1 MKKRLSCRIVLG
13 CALAGVLVGARGAEP
28 LPPAATLREL
38 RGFREM
44 GSVLYI
50 AAHPD
55 DENTQLITYLARG
68 RNYRTAYLSLT
79 RGDGGQNVLG
89 PEFDEELGVIR
100 TQELLVARRLDGGRQ
115 FFTRAIDFGFS
126 KDSRETLNLW
136 DRQQVLSDIVRVIRA
151 FQPDVMITRFSPQL
165 GNNHGHHTASAVLA
179 IEAFK
184 LAGDT
189 NAFPDQL
196 KELPA
201 WQPMRLLQNGGGFG
215 PGGDATNDRSLRLE
229 TGGSDPVT
237 GESFGE
243 IAGRS
248 RSMHKTQGF
257 GNVSG
262 GGRGGRQE
270 SFRLL
275 GGQEA
280 TNDILDGVDT
290 TWARVPGGEEI
301 GRMAD
306 QLIAGFDTNNPAASV
321 PVLLEL
327 RARLTALAAPKSED
341 TSAGS
346 GGPPGSVLLEEK
358 RRQLDRILQACL
370 GLSVETTVAPA
381 EAVPGEILELRHTA
395 SVQAAVP
402 VRWAAVRFPGV
413 ADGLKKTIELTP
425 NQPVIREST
434 EILPSATPLSQPYWL
449 RLERTTGMFR
459 VEDRTLIG
467 RPENPPA
474 FPIEQVFEVGGQTLV
489 IPDEPVP
496 GPADATKATTR
507 RRFEVVAPI
516 SLRFVS
522 EVGLFAPG
530 TTRPVEVEVTAVRTN
545 STGTLHLQAPTG
557 WRATPE
563 SRPFRLSAVGEKTRL
578 AFNVTAPPTPA
589 RARIR
594 AKALLNGAEFV
605 SQRIEIHYPHIPPQ
619 LLQPPAL
626 LEAVSLDL
634 AIRGHQVG
642 YLPGAG
648 DRTAEALEQMGYKV
662 TLLTGADLT
671 PERLRE
677 LNSVVIGVRAFNV
690 RTDLAPQLPAL
701 FAFVEQ
707 GGTLIEQYNRPNDL
721 KTSKLAPFDLRLS
734 NDRVTDETAAM
745 TFLVPE
751 HPALTTPN
759 KITSA
764 DFEGWVQERGIY
776 FPNQWDEH
784 FTPLLACNDP
794 GESPLKGGL
803 LVAQYGRGYFVYTG
817 LAWFR
822 QLPAGVPGAYRLFA
836 NLVSLGHAEASGPA
850 RGAP

>member
-126 KDSRETLNLW
+126 KDYRETLNLW

-677 LNSVVIGVRAFNV
+677 LDSVVIGVRAFNV

-707 GGTLIEQYNRPNDL
+707 GGTLIEQ
-721 KTSKLAPFDLRLS
+721 
-734 NDRVTDETAAM
+734 
-745 TFLVPE
+745 
-751 HPALTTPN
+751 
-759 KITSA
+759 
-764 DFEGWVQERGIY
+764 
-776 FPNQWDEH
+776 
-784 FTPLLACNDP
+784 
-794 GESPLKGGL
+794 
-803 LVAQYGRGYFVYTG
+803 
-817 LAWFR
+817 
-822 QLPAGVPGAYRLFA
+822 
-836 NLVSLGHAEASGPA
+836 
-850 RGAP
+850 